1 MSGWLSNRSV
11 IGSSAIAAADLAFAK
26 AIAELHE
33 LRVENLR
40 LRALLHEVAG
50 CAVDLTAID
59 ALAQIDRETWDAIC
73 AIETPRPVTA

>member
-40 LRALLHEVAG
+40 LRHQARETAAIHDRLAAELVTVQAS
-50 CAVDLTAID
+50 VDRL
-59 ALAQIDRETWDAIC
+59 LAQ
-73 AIETPRPVTA
+73 